1 MTRSLYSVL
10 AGESAAHR
18 HISDEAFLR
27 GLLTVE
33 AALSTAAARAGAISE
48 DDAATAC
55 ETIRNFT
62 LDTEEISRQSAEGAN
77 PTIPVVK
84 ALKAINPRGI
94 HPGATSQD
102 IIDTSLMLCLRDA
115 SAEISADLQRL
126 AAILAKLSR
135 EHRDTPMMA
144 HTLGQQAVPTTFGC
158 ITAGWL
164 QAVLRS
170 IRAIDAL
177 EFEVSYGGAAG
188 TMTATHPHGFSIQEA
203 LATELGLH
211 NSGLIWHSDR
221 IPVTTIAAALATAAG
236 AVRKIAG
243 DIIFLSASEILE
255 LREAQPGGSSAMP
268 HKANPAAAIACD
280 GYARRVPGLLS
291 TLFDALDCRLQRGTG
306 SWHAE
311 WQTIRELTAATAS
324 AVGRCTRSLDGIV
337 VDTERMHNHLTGTDI
352 GHAAEIAD
360 RILDIY
366 EGKHS

>member
-1 MTRSLYSVL
+1 MTRSLYSDL

-18 HISDEAFLR
+18 HLSDEAFLT

-33 AALSTAAARAGAISE
+33 SALSVAAARAGALSDAE
-48 DDAATAC
+48 AATAV
-55 ETIRNFT
+55 ETIRNYHPD
-62 LDTEEISRQSAEGAN
+62 LEEISRQSAEGAN

-84 ALKAINPRGI
+84 ALKAIDPTGI

-115 SAEISADLQRL
+115 TGEIIAELGELADLL
-126 AAILAKLSR
+126 AELTR
-135 EHRDTPMMA
+135 THRDTLMMA
-144 HTLGQQAVPTTFGC
+144 HTLGQQAVPTTVGC

-170 IRAIDAL
+170 RAAL
-177 EFEVSYGGAAG
+177 QELRFEVSYGGAAG
-188 TMTATHPHGFSIQEA
+188 TMTATHPHGFAIQDA
-203 LATELGLH
+203 LAAELGLH
-211 NSGLIWHSDR
+211 NSGLVWHSDR

-243 DIIFLSASEILE
+243 DVIFLSASEISE

-280 GYARRVPGLLS
+280 GYARRVPGLLA

-311 WQTIRELTAATAS
+311 WQTIRELAAATAS
-324 AVGRCTRSLDGIV
+324 AVGRCRRSIDGIV
-337 VDTERMHNHLTGTDI
+337 VDTDRMEQHLTGTDV
-352 GHAAEIAD
+352 GHAPEIAD
-360 RILDIY
+360 RVLELY
-366 EGKHS
+366 EGK